1 MSPDPS
7 TGETRIRYECVKGAE
22 VKTKAIIV
30 PLEREGGREGGRE
43 FVGLLLT
50 VVSSTIQESNQASG
64 VHKAHYT

>member
-43 FVGLLLT
+43 GVCRFTFNSNVQHNSRIK
-50 VVSSTIQESNQASG
+50 SSLGCT
-64 VHKAHYT
+64 

>member
-30 PLEREGGREGGRE
+30 PLEREGGREGVCR
-43 FVGLLLT
+43 FTFNSNVQHNSRIK
-50 VVSSTIQESNQASG
+50 SSLGCT
-64 VHKAHYT
+64 

>member
-30 PLEREGGREGGRE
+30 PLEREGGREGGS
-43 FVGLLLT
+43 L
-50 VVSSTIQESNQASG
+50 
-64 VHKAHYT
+64 